1 MEIWKKEKVDCSK
14 RPSEKEK
21 EKKMVVNKS
30 KRKKNDEKEKKN
42 KSAIWA
48 LLCKVSGIDDI
59 WKEKIV
65 LH

>member
-30 KRKKNDEKEKKN
+30 KEKKMMKKKKNR
-42 KSAIWA
+42 SAIWA